1 MSTKVYISGPIS
13 NNPNYAIEFTNAK
26 AVLTS
31 NDYIAIDPSIPDATY
46 NDMPKRMAWKM
57 YMIRDIA
64 WLYECTAIYMLKGW
78 EHSKGARIEHWLA
91 IRKGMTV
98 LYA

>member
-1 MSTKVYISGPIS
+1 ML
-13 NNPNYAIEFTNAK
+13 E
-26 AVLTS
+26 S
-31 NDYIAIDPSIPDATY
+31 NDYVAIDPSIVEPMY
-46 NDMPKRMAWKM
+46 IDMPKRIAWKM

-78 EHSKGARIEHWLA
+78 EHSKGARIERWLA
-91 IRKGMTV
+91 IRKGIDV